1 MHRDILGLLKH
12 YDIRHRRTPSGDPGA
27 RAGGREVREV
37 HNILPVKDEV
47 SYATAL
53 HEIGHILGRYQQS
66 RFVVVYER
74 WAWHWAWDWAQQHA
88 TWTPAMEEERRLR
101 MAEYEARGPDYTRPD
116 RMKEALKEKY
126 FKE

>member
-1 MHRDILGLLKH
+1 MNREEMRRHIAGLLKDH
-12 YDIRHRRTPSGDPGA
+12 HIPHRRTPSGEPGA
-27 RAGGREVREV
+27 RAGGREV

-53 HEIGHILGRYQQS
+53 HEIGHLLGGDQES

-74 WAWHWAWDWAQQHA
+74 GAWDWAEQNA
-88 TWTPAMEEERRLR
+88 LDWTPAMENERRRL
-101 MAEYEARGPDYTRPD
+101 MAGYEAHGPDYTLRD